1 MKLTDT
7 SGNTIISVVDQFDYS
22 TQNQTYNDNFKKW
35 RKDKDNPYAFNFEL
49 DRRESV
55 FVEGKGFENRSASK
69 AERDC
74 IGRVMNI
81 IGIAMLMWI
90 LIDNII
96 SKLVI
101 SVFDFIGFDLHTS
114 FFSTGLYG
122 GSLQVITALIVTSCV
137 KILVPAVYL
146 HKKLRMPPRLE
157 YMSTLNHASDML
169 GTICMT
175 LAVSTVT
182 CLPNIYTNRTMLVFN
197 YFRSIN
203 ADASVWSQ
211 NQFVVY
217 TIFDIVI
224 ISVLYELFF
233 RGAIFNAL
241 RQFGDVFAVA
251 ITTTMSG
258 LLVQDFRELPAALLI
273 SIIASIGML
282 RSGTI
287 ITAIFVQICFKMY
300 RLALVL
306 LEDSSPDKIFLKR
319 NTFMLVVFVIGAI
332 GVMMLYLIK
341 RKKKEHHIAEFNSKY
356 TDTQRL
362 GIACKSFPVPAI
374 VCLCLLAA
382 CIKMFF

>member
-22 TQNQTYNDNFKKW
+22 TQNQTYNENFKNW

-74 IGRVMNI
+74 IVRVMNI

-96 SKLVI
+96 SKLII
-101 SVFDFIGFDLHTS
+101 SAIDLLGFDLHTS
-114 FFSTGLYG
+114 FFSSGLYG
-122 GSLQVITALIVTSCV
+122 GSIQVITALIVISFV
-137 KILVPAVYL
+137 KVFVPAMYI

-175 LAVSTVT
+175 LAVSTVS

-203 ADASVWSQ
+203 ADVNVWNQ
-211 NQFVVY
+211 NQFIVY
-217 TIFDIVI
+217 IIFDIVV
-224 ISVLYELFF
+224 ISVIYELFF

-241 RQFGDVFAVA
+241 RQFGDIFAIV
-251 ITTTMSG
+251 ITSVMSG
-258 LLVQDFRELPAALLI
+258 LLVQDFRELPAAMLI
-273 SIIASIGML
+273 SAIASVGML

-319 NTFMLVVFVIGAI
+319 NTFMLVVFVIGAAGI
-332 GVMMLYLIK
+332 MLIYLFK
-341 RKKKEHHIAEFNSKY
+341 RKKHEHHIAEFKSKY
-356 TDTQRL
+356 TVNQRL

-374 VCLCLLAA
+374 ICLCLLAA
-382 CIKMFF
+382 FIKMFF

>member
-146 HKKLRMPPRLE
+146 HKKLRMPPRL
-157 YMSTLNHASDML
+157 
-169 GTICMT
+169 
-175 LAVSTVT
+175 
-182 CLPNIYTNRTMLVFN
+182 
-197 YFRSIN
+197 
-203 ADASVWSQ
+203 
-211 NQFVVY
+211 
-217 TIFDIVI
+217 
-224 ISVLYELFF
+224 
-233 RGAIFNAL
+233 
-241 RQFGDVFAVA
+241 
-251 ITTTMSG
+251 
-258 LLVQDFRELPAALLI
+258 
-273 SIIASIGML
+273 
-282 RSGTI
+282 
-287 ITAIFVQICFKMY
+287 
-300 RLALVL
+300 
-306 LEDSSPDKIFLKR
+306 
-319 NTFMLVVFVIGAI
+319 
-332 GVMMLYLIK
+332 
-341 RKKKEHHIAEFNSKY
+341 
-356 TDTQRL
+356 
-362 GIACKSFPVPAI
+362 
-374 VCLCLLAA
+374 
-382 CIKMFF
+382 

>member
-1 MKLTDT
+1 
-7 SGNTIISVVDQFDYS
+7 
-22 TQNQTYNDNFKKW
+22 
-35 RKDKDNPYAFNFEL
+35 
-49 DRRESV
+49 
-55 FVEGKGFENRSASK
+55 
-69 AERDC
+69 
-74 IGRVMNI
+74 
-81 IGIAMLMWI
+81 
-90 LIDNII
+90 
-96 SKLVI
+96 
-101 SVFDFIGFDLHTS
+101 
-114 FFSTGLYG
+114 
-122 GSLQVITALIVTSCV
+122 
-137 KILVPAVYL
+137 
-146 HKKLRMPPRLE
+146 MPPRLE

-175 LAVSTVT
+175 MAVSTVT

-211 NQFVVY
+211 NQFVLY

-241 RQFGDVFAVA
+241 RQFGDVFAIV
-251 ITTTMSG
+251 ITSAMSG
-258 LLVQDFRELPAALLI
+258 LLVQDFRELPAAILI
-273 SIIASIGML
+273 SAIASVGML

-319 NTFMLVVFVIGAI
+319 NTFMLVIFVIGAAS
-332 GVMMLYLIK
+332 VMLIYLFK
-341 RKKKEHHIAEFNSKY
+341 RKKQEHHIADFTSKY
-356 TDTQRL
+356 SVNQRL
-362 GIACKSFPVPAI
+362 EIACKSFPIPAV

-382 CIKMFF
+382 FIKIFF

>member
-35 RKDKDNPYAFNFEL
+35 RKDKENPYAFNFEL

-74 IGRVMNI
+74 IGKVMNI

-122 GSLQVITALIVTSCV
+122 GSLQVITALLATSFIKV
-137 KILVPAVYL
+137 LVPAVYL

-175 LAVSTVT
+175 MAVSTVT

-203 ADASVWSQ
+203 ADANVWNQ
-211 NQFVVY
+211 EQFVVY
-217 TIFDIVI
+217 TICDIVI
-224 ISVLYELFF
+224 ISTLHELFF
-233 RGAIFNAL
+233 HGAIFNAL
-241 RQFGDVFAVA
+241 RQFGDVFAII
-251 ITTTMSG
+251 ITTAMSG

-273 SIIASIGML
+273 SAIASIGML

-287 ITAIFVQICFKMY
+287 VTAIFVQICFKMY

-319 NTFMLVVFVIGAI
+319 NTFMLVIFIIGAA
-332 GVMMLYLIK
+332 GVMMLYIFK
-341 RKKKEHHIAEFNSKY
+341 RRKPEKHIAEFNSKY
-356 TDTQRL
+356 SVSQRL
-362 GIACKSFPVPAI
+362 EIACKSFPVPAVI
-374 VCLCLLAA
+374 CLCLLAA
-382 CIKMFF
+382 FIKVFF